1 MQTKLYGIL
10 NRIKNIEAKKNRLT
24 KTTEAGKTDTSTARN
39 RKGNKKMTTS
49 LKVGVHAV
57 VLEDVRFGGYDPVLK
72 AGDKVFVSCVAP
84 LTVST
89 EEGTQVRV
97 SAHLLKTS
105 RGRPKHVESID
116 KIIH

>member
-1 MQTKLYGIL
+1 
-10 NRIKNIEAKKNRLT
+10 
-24 KTTEAGKTDTSTARN
+24 
-39 RKGNKKMTTS
+39 MTTS

-72 AGDKVFVSCVAP
+72 QGDKVFVSCVAP

-97 SAHLLKTS
+97 SAHLLKAS
-105 RGRPKHVESID
+105 RGRPKHVDSIE